1 MSHANLVDLKV
12 QRIKRNVLNKTD
24 IQGGTPM
31 DQIAFYYL
39 AFFLTI
45 GSFLLGFVVSWNLK
59 HVFDTW
65 EEKADYAEQILH
77 PEMYDAD
84 GEPLASPDEI
94 LYLRFTDVSDTID
107 DEEY

>member
-1 MSHANLVDLKV
+1 MA
-12 QRIKRNVLNKTD
+12 D
-24 IQGGTPM
+24 IIGGTTM
-31 DQIAFYYL
+31 DQISFYYL

-65 EEKADYAEQILH
+65 EEMADYAAEVIH

-84 GEPLASPDEI
+84 GELASPDEI

-107 DEEY
+107 DEED

>member
-1 MSHANLVDLKV
+1 M
-12 QRIKRNVLNKTD
+12 TD
-24 IQGGTPM
+24 IIGGTTM
-31 DQIAFYYL
+31 DQISFYYL

-65 EEKADYAEQILH
+65 EEKADYAAEVIH

-84 GEPLASPDEI
+84 GELASTDEI

-107 DEEY
+107 DEED

>member
-1 MSHANLVDLKV
+1 M
-12 QRIKRNVLNKTD
+12 TD
-24 IQGGTPM
+24 IIGGTTM
-31 DQIAFYYL
+31 DQISFYYL

-65 EEKADYAEQILH
+65 VDKADYAAEVIH
-77 PEMYDAD
+77 PEMYDED
-84 GEPLASPDEI
+84 GQLASPDEI

-107 DEEY
+107 DEED

>member
-1 MSHANLVDLKV
+1 M
-12 QRIKRNVLNKTD
+12 TD
-24 IQGGTPM
+24 IIGGTTM
-31 DQIAFYYL
+31 DQISFYYL

-45 GSFLLGFVVSWNLK
+45 GSFLLGFVVSWNLM

-65 EEKADYAEQILH
+65 EEKADYAAEVIH

-84 GEPLASPDEI
+84 GELASPDEI

-107 DEEY
+107 DEED

>member
-1 MSHANLVDLKV
+1 MQEL
-12 QRIKRNVLNKTD
+12 QFIY
-24 IQGGTPM
+24 M
-31 DQIAFYYL
+31 
-39 AFFLTI
+39 AFFLTV
-45 GSFLLGFVVSWNLK
+45 GAFLLGAIISWNLK
-59 HVFDTW
+59 GIFDTW

-107 DEEY
+107 DEED

>member
-1 MSHANLVDLKV
+1 
-12 QRIKRNVLNKTD
+12 
-24 IQGGTPM
+24 M
-31 DQIAFYYL
+31 DQISFYYL

-65 EEKADYAEQILH
+65 EEKADYAAEVIH

-84 GEPLASPDEI
+84 GELASPDEI
-94 LYLRFTDVSDTID
+94 LYLRFTDVSDTIRRLKRRRLTSFVRIKAMLWSL
-107 DEEY
+107 YSLLTLMNQ